1 MQNIL
6 KIEKINFDIANLDEP
21 NLGDAGIDLKA
32 SGTWVVNMDSEKQ
45 ELVQEE
51 YEIKPNERILV
62 KTGIKVQIPPM
73 FWGNIRDRS
82 GLAFKH
88 GIHTLAGVIDE
99 TYRGE
104 IGIVLVNLGTS
115 SYTMK
120 KNERIAQ
127 MVITPYIPMKLEYVE
142 SLEETKRQENGFGS
156 SGK

>member
-6 KIEKINFDIANLDEP
+6 RIQKINSKISNLDTP

-32 SGTWVVNMDSEKQ
+32 SGTWMVDLDSKKE
-45 ELVQEE
+45 ELVQDE

-104 IGIVLVNLGTS
+104 IGIVLVNLGNT
-115 SYTMK
+115 SYTIK
-120 KNERIAQ
+120 KDERVAQ
-127 MVITPYIPMKLEYVE
+127 MIITPYIPMKLEYVE
-142 SLEETKRQENGFGS
+142 SLEESKRQENGFGS